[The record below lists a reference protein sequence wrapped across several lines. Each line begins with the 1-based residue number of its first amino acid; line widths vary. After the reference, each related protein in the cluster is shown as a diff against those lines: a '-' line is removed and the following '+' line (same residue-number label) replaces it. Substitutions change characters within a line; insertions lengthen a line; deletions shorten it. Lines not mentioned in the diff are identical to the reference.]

1 MLKKLIF
8 FTLFN
13 AYFPFVH
20 AQPNIGDILILSD
33 SLVQVAVELPDGI
46 TGNGSGVVVSKE
58 YVATN
63 CHVLANAKGANIIK
77 YRDAYQPIGLKA
89 DWKHDLCLLKFESL
103 PFKVAKMRDSS
114 TVKYEEEIFSL
125 GYPIG
130 NNVPQPSYGS
140 IKGSYALDDSVVLR
154 TSAAFAMGSSGGALF
169 DQDFNLI
176 GITSFKSPG
185 SHGFFYNLPVEWIKA
200 LLDSPDVLSLNTT
213 DVPFW
218 ALPLEQRPYFMQVV
232 IPYQNKDWLALKR
245 IAKAW
250 TVQEP
255 KSSDAWYFL
264 GLAEEG
270 VNQPALA
277 KEDLIKAQ
285 ALNNRHLDAMLALS
299 NIVFLQKDL
308 PTLEALKI
316 KVELIDHE
324 QGELLAEKILE
335 LKVKKLKTT
344 ELKSY

>member
-1 MLKKLIF
+1 MMKKLLLL
-8 FTLFN
+8 TLISIHVSIVN
-13 AYFPFVH
+13 
-20 AQPNIGDILILSD
+20 AQPNIGEILVLSD

-89 DWKHDLCLLKFESL
+89 DWKHDLCLLKFDNL
-103 PFKVAKMRDSS
+103 PFKVVPMRDSS
-114 TVKYEEEIFSL
+114 TLEYEEEIFSL

-140 IKGSYALDDSVVLR
+140 IKGSYTLDDSVVIR
-154 TSAAFAMGSSGGALF
+154 TNAAFAMGSSGGALF
-169 DQDFNLI
+169 DQQFNLI

-200 LLDSPDVLSLNTT
+200 LFDSPDILSLNTKEI
-213 DVPFW
+213 PFW
-218 ALPLEQRPYFMQVV
+218 ALPLEKRPYFMQVV
-232 IPYQNKDWLALKR
+232 IPYQNKEWVSLKK

-250 TVQEP
+250 SLQEP
-255 KSSDAWYFL
+255 NSSDAWYFL

-270 VNQPALA
+270 VNEVVLA
-277 KEDLIKAQ
+277 KEDLRKAQ
-285 ALNNRHLDAMLALS
+285 ILNTRHLDAMLALS
-299 NIVFLQKDL
+299 DIAYSQKDL
-308 PTLEALKI
+308 ASLETLKI
-316 KVELIDHE
+316 KIAHLDQE
-324 QGELLAEKILE
+324 QGEIITQKIG
-335 LKVKKLKTT
+335 
-344 ELKSY
+344 ELKSQ

>member
-1 MLKKLIF
+1 MKKLLLL
-8 FTLFN
+8 TLIS
-13 AYFPFVH
+13 AH
-20 AQPNIGDILILSD
+20 ASIASAQPNIGEILAISD
-33 SLVQVAVELPDGI
+33 SLVQVAVELPGGI

-89 DWKHDLCLLKFESL
+89 DWKHDLCLLKFDNL
-103 PFKVAKMRDSS
+103 PFKVAPMRDSS
-114 TVKYEEEIFSL
+114 TLEYEEEIFSL

-140 IKGSYALDDSVVLR
+140 IKGSYPLDDSVVIR

-169 DQDFNLI
+169 DQKFNLI

-200 LLDSPDVLSLNTT
+200 LFDSPDVLSLKTL

-218 ALPLEQRPYFMQVV
+218 AVPLEQRPYFMQVV
-232 IPYQNKDWLALKR
+232 IPFQNKEWVSLKK
-245 IAKAW
+245 IAQAW
-250 TVQEP
+250 TLQEP

-270 VNQPALA
+270 VNEVALA
-277 KEDLIKAQ
+277 KEDLSKAQ
-285 ALNNRHLDAMLALS
+285 TLNNRHLDAMVALS
-299 NIVFLQKDL
+299 NIAYLQKDL
-308 PTLEALKI
+308 IALETLKI
-316 KVELIDHE
+316 KIDPLDQE
-324 QGELLAEKILE
+324 QGGLITQKIG
-335 LKVKKLKTT
+335 
-344 ELKSY
+344 ELKSH

>member
-1 MLKKLIF
+1 MMRKLFLLAIISAQVSIA
-8 FTLFN
+8 N
-13 AYFPFVH
+13 
-20 AQPNIGDILILSD
+20 AQPDIGEILAISD

-89 DWKHDLCLLKFESL
+89 DWKHDLCLLKFDNL
-103 PFKVAKMRDSS
+103 PFKVAPMRDSS
-114 TVKYEEEIFSL
+114 TLEYEEEIFSL

-140 IKGSYALDDSVVLR
+140 IKGSYPLDDSVVIR

-169 DQDFNLI
+169 DQKFNLI

-200 LLDSPDVLSLNTT
+200 LFDSPDVLSLKTL

-218 ALPLEQRPYFMQVV
+218 AVPLEQRPYFMQVV
-232 IPYQNKDWLALKR
+232 IPFQNKEWVSLKK
-245 IAKAW
+245 IAQAW
-250 TVQEP
+250 TLQEP

-270 VNQPALA
+270 VNEVALA
-277 KEDLIKAQ
+277 KEDLSKAQ
-285 ALNNRHLDAMLALS
+285 TLNNRHLDAMLALS
-299 NIVFLQKDL
+299 NIAYLQKDL
-308 PTLEALKI
+308 IALETLKI
-316 KVELIDHE
+316 KIDPLDQE
-324 QGELLAEKILE
+324 QGELITQKIG
-335 LKVKKLKTT
+335 
-344 ELKSY
+344 ELKSH

>member
-1 MLKKLIF
+1 MV
-8 FTLFN
+8 
-13 AYFPFVH
+13 Y
-20 AQPNIGDILILSD
+20 AQPNIGEILSISD
-33 SLVQVAVELPDGI
+33 SLVQVAVELPGGV

-89 DWKHDLCLLKFESL
+89 DWKHDLCLLKFDNL
-103 PFKVAKMRDSS
+103 PFKIAPMRDSS
-114 TVKYEEEIFSL
+114 TLEYEEEIFSL

-130 NNVPQPSYGS
+130 NNVPQPSYGN
-140 IKGSYALDDSVVLR
+140 IKGSYPLDDSVVIR

-169 DQDFNLI
+169 DQKFNLI

-200 LLDSPDVLSLNTT
+200 LFDSPDVLSLNTL

-218 ALPLEQRPYFMQVV
+218 AVPLEQRPYFMQVV
-232 IPYQNKDWLALKR
+232 IPYQNKEWVTLKK
-245 IAKAW
+245 IAQAW
-250 TVQEP
+250 TLKEP

-270 VNQPALA
+270 VNEVAMA
-277 KEDLIKAQ
+277 KKDLSKAQ
-285 ALNNRHLDAMLALS
+285 TLNSRHLDAMLALS
-299 NIVFLQKDL
+299 NIAYLQKDL
-308 PTLEALKI
+308 SSLEALKI
-316 KVELIDHE
+316 KIDLLDQE
-324 QGELLAEKILE
+324 QGELITQKI
-335 LKVKKLKTT
+335 T
-344 ELKSY
+344 EMKSN

>member
-1 MLKKLIF
+1 MKKLLLLTIISAHVSMA
-8 FTLFN
+8 N
-13 AYFPFVH
+13 
-20 AQPNIGDILILSD
+20 AQPNIGDILALSD
-33 SLVQVAVELPDGI
+33 SLVQVAVELPNGI

-89 DWKHDLCLLKFESL
+89 DWKHDLCLLKFDNL
-103 PFKVAKMRDSS
+103 PFKVAPMRDSS
-114 TVKYEEEIFSL
+114 SLEYEEEIFSL

-140 IKGSYALDDSVVLR
+140 IKGSYPLEDSVVIR

-169 DQDFNLI
+169 DQKFNLI

-200 LLDSPDVLSLNTT
+200 LFESPDVLSLNTLE
-213 DVPFW
+213 VPFW

-232 IPYQNKDWLALKR
+232 IPYQNKDWASLKKV
-245 IAKAW
+245 AQAW
-250 TVQEP
+250 TLQEP
-255 KSSDAWYFL
+255 ASSDAWYFL

-270 VNQPALA
+270 ANEIGLA
-277 KEDLIKAQ
+277 KEDLSKAQ
-285 ALNNRHLDAMLALS
+285 TLNTRHLDAMLALS
-299 NIVFLQKDL
+299 NIAYSQKDL
-308 PTLEALKI
+308 NALEALKI
-316 KVELIDHE
+316 KIDPLDEE
-324 QGELLAEKILE
+324 QGELITKKISE
-335 LKVKKLKTT
+335 LKNH
-344 ELKSY
+344 

>member
-1 MLKKLIF
+1 
-8 FTLFN
+8 
-13 AYFPFVH
+13 
-20 AQPNIGDILILSD
+20 
-33 SLVQVAVELPDGI
+33 VAVELPGGI

-89 DWKHDLCLLKFESL
+89 DWKHDLCLLKFDNL
-103 PFKVAKMRDSS
+103 PFKVVPMRDSS
-114 TVKYEEEIFSL
+114 TLEYEEEIFSL

-140 IKGSYALDDSVVLR
+140 IKGSYTLDDSVVIR
-154 TSAAFAMGSSGGALF
+154 TNAAFAMGSSGGALF
-169 DQDFNLI
+169 DQQFNLI

-200 LLDSPDVLSLNTT
+200 LFDSPDILSLNTKEI
-213 DVPFW
+213 PFW
-218 ALPLEQRPYFMQVV
+218 ALPLEKRPYFMQVV
-232 IPYQNKDWLALKR
+232 IPYQNKEWVSLKK

-250 TVQEP
+250 SLQEP

-270 VNQPALA
+270 VNEVVLA
-277 KEDLIKAQ
+277 KEDLRKAQ
-285 ALNNRHLDAMLALS
+285 ILNTRHLDAMLALS
-299 NIVFLQKDL
+299 DIAYSQKDL
-308 PTLEALKI
+308 ASLESLKI
-316 KVELIDHE
+316 KIAHLDQE
-324 QGELLAEKILE
+324 QGEIITQKIG
-335 LKVKKLKTT
+335 
-344 ELKSY
+344 ELKSQ

>member
-1 MLKKLIF
+1 MMKKLLLLTIISAHVSMA
-8 FTLFN
+8 N
-13 AYFPFVH
+13 
-20 AQPNIGDILILSD
+20 AQPNIGDILALSD
-33 SLVQVAVELPDGI
+33 SLVQVAVELPNGI

-89 DWKHDLCLLKFESL
+89 DWKHDLCLLKFDNL
-103 PFKVAKMRDSS
+103 PFKVAPMRDSS
-114 TVKYEEEIFSL
+114 SLEYEEEIFSL

-140 IKGSYALDDSVVLR
+140 IKGSYPLEDSVVIR

-169 DQDFNLI
+169 DQKFNLI

-200 LLDSPDVLSLNTT
+200 LFESPDVLSLNTLE
-213 DVPFW
+213 VPFW

-232 IPYQNKDWLALKR
+232 IPYQNKDWASLKKV
-245 IAKAW
+245 AQAW
-250 TVQEP
+250 TLQEP
-255 KSSDAWYFL
+255 ASSDAWYFL

-270 VNQPALA
+270 ANEIGLA
-277 KEDLIKAQ
+277 KEDLSKAQ
-285 ALNNRHLDAMLALS
+285 TLNTRHLDAMLALS
-299 NIVFLQKDL
+299 NIAYSQKDL
-308 PTLEALKI
+308 NALEALKI
-316 KVELIDHE
+316 KIDPLDEE
-324 QGELLAEKILE
+324 QGELITKKISE
-335 LKVKKLKTT
+335 LKNH
-344 ELKSY
+344 

>member
-1 MLKKLIF
+1 MKKLLLLTI
-8 FTLFN
+8 LI
-13 AYFPFVH
+13 AH
-20 AQPNIGDILILSD
+20 ASIASAQPNIGEILALSD

-89 DWKHDLCLLKFESL
+89 DWKHDLCLLKFDNL
-103 PFKVAKMRDSS
+103 PFKVAPMRDSS

-130 NNVPQPSYGS
+130 NNVPQPSYGN
-140 IKGSYALDDSVVLR
+140 IKGAYPLDDSVVIR

-169 DQDFNLI
+169 DQKFNLI

-200 LLDSPDVLSLNTT
+200 LFDSPDVLSLNTLE
-213 DVPFW
+213 VPFW

-232 IPYQNKDWLALKR
+232 IPYQNKEWVSLKK
-245 IAKAW
+245 IAQAW
-250 TVQEP
+250 TLQEP
-255 KSSDAWYFL
+255 KTSDAWYFL

-270 VNQPALA
+270 VNEVALA
-277 KEDLIKAQ
+277 KEDLSKAQ
-285 ALNNRHLDAMLALS
+285 TLNTRHLDAMLALS
-299 NIVFLQKDL
+299 DIAYSQKDL
-308 PTLEALKI
+308 GALETLKI
-316 KVELIDHE
+316 KIDPLDQE
-324 QGELLAEKILE
+324 QGELITQKIG
-335 LKVKKLKTT
+335 
-344 ELKSY
+344 ELKSH

>member
-1 MLKKLIF
+1 MLNKLIV
-8 FTLFN
+8 FTVIN
-13 AYFPFVH
+13 AHFSLVH
-20 AQPNIGDILILSD
+20 AQPSIGEILVLSD
-33 SLVQVAVELPDGI
+33 SLVQVAVELPNGI

-77 YRDAYQPIGLKA
+77 YRDAYRPIGLKA
-89 DWKHDLCLLKFESL
+89 DWKHDLCLLKFDSL
-103 PFKVAKMRDSS
+103 PFKVAKMRDSR
-114 TVKYEEEIFSL
+114 TVKYEEVIFSL

-140 IKGSYALDDSVVLR
+140 VKGAYPLDDSVVIR

-169 DQDFNLI
+169 DQNFNLI

-185 SHGFFYNLPVEWIKA
+185 SQGFFYNLPVEWIKA
-200 LLDSPDVLSLNTT
+200 LFDSPDILSLNTN

-218 ALPLEQRPYFMQVV
+218 ALPLDQRPYFMQVV
-232 IPYQNKDWLALKR
+232 IPYQNKDWLALKK

-270 VNQPALA
+270 VNQTVSA
-277 KEDLIKAQ
+277 KEDFKKAHT
-285 ALNNRHLDAMLALS
+285 LNSRHLDAMLALTH
-299 NIVFLQKDL
+299 IAYLQKDL
-308 PTLEALKI
+308 PALETFKAKI
-316 KVELIDHE
+316 DFLDQE
-324 QGELLAEKILE
+324 QGALIAQKIFE
-335 LKVKKLKTT
+335 LKAKQLKTT
-344 ELKSY
+344 ELKSH

>member
-1 MLKKLIF
+1 MMRKLLLLAAISANV
-8 FTLFN
+8 TI
-13 AYFPFVH
+13 AY
-20 AQPNIGDILILSD
+20 AQPNIGEILALSD
-33 SLVQVAVELPDGI
+33 SLVQVAVELPNGI

-89 DWKHDLCLLKFESL
+89 DWKHDLCLLKFDNL
-103 PFKVAKMRDSS
+103 PFKVAPMRDSR
-114 TVKYEEEIFSL
+114 TLKYEEEIFSL

-140 IKGSYALDDSVVLR
+140 IKGSYPLDDSVVIR

-169 DQDFNLI
+169 DQQFNLI

-200 LLDSPDVLSLNTT
+200 LFDSPDILSLNTN

-232 IPYQNKDWLALKR
+232 IPYQNKEWVALKK
-245 IAKAW
+245 IAQAW
-250 TVQEP
+250 TMQEP

-270 VNQPALA
+270 ANQTVSA
-277 KEDLIKAQ
+277 KEDLNKAQ
-285 ALNNRHLDAMLALS
+285 ILNTRHLDAMVALS
-299 NIVFLQKDL
+299 NIAYLQKDL
-308 PTLEALKI
+308 TALETLKVKI
-316 KVELIDHE
+316 DPLDQE
-324 QGELLAEKILE
+324 QGELISQKITE
-335 LKVKKLKTT
+335 LKTT
-344 ELKSY
+344 ELKSH

>member
-1 MLKKLIF
+1 MLKKLLLLAVIS
-8 FTLFN
+8 
-13 AYFPFVH
+13 VH
-20 AQPNIGDILILSD
+20 VSIAQAQPNIGEILALSD
-33 SLVQVAVELPDGI
+33 SLVQVAVELPNGI

-89 DWKHDLCLLKFESL
+89 DWKHDVCLLKFDNL
-103 PFKVAKMRDSS
+103 PFKVAPMRDSS

-130 NNVPQPSYGS
+130 NNVPQPSFGS
-140 IKGSYALDDSVVLR
+140 VKGSYPLDNSVVIR

-169 DQDFNLI
+169 DEKFNLI

-200 LLDSPDVLSLNTT
+200 LFDSPDILTLNTT

-218 ALPLEQRPYFMQVV
+218 ALPLEKRPYFMQVV
-232 IPYQNKDWLALKR
+232 IPYQNEEWSALKR
-245 IAKAW
+245 VAQAW

-270 VNQPALA
+270 ANEMLSA
-277 KEDLIKAQ
+277 KVDLNKAQ
-285 ALNNRHLDAMLALS
+285 TLNTRNLDAMLALS
-299 NIVFLQKDL
+299 NIAYSQKDL
-308 PTLEALKI
+308 TTLEMLKV
-316 KVELIDHE
+316 KIDPLDQE
-324 QGELLAEKILE
+324 QGELITQKI
-335 LKVKKLKTT
+335 T
-344 ELKSY
+344 ELKTH

>member
-1 MLKKLIF
+1 MKKLIL
-8 FTLFN
+8 FTLISAHFSM
-13 AYFPFVH
+13 AS
-20 AQPNIGDILILSD
+20 AQPNIGEILAISD
-33 SLVQVAVELPDGI
+33 SLVQVAVELPGGI

-89 DWKHDLCLLKFESL
+89 DWKHDLCLLKFDNL
-103 PFKVAKMRDSS
+103 PFKVAPMRDSS
-114 TVKYEEEIFSL
+114 TLKYEEEIFSL

-140 IKGSYALDDSVVLR
+140 IKGSYPLDDSVVIR

-169 DQDFNLI
+169 DQKFNLI

-200 LLDSPDVLSLNTT
+200 LFDSPDVLSLNTL

-218 ALPLEQRPYFMQVV
+218 AAPLEQRPYFMQVV
-232 IPYQNKDWLALKR
+232 IPFQNKEWVSLKK
-245 IAKAW
+245 IAQAW

-255 KSSDAWYFL
+255 KSPDAWYFL

-270 VNQPALA
+270 VNEVVLA
-277 KEDLIKAQ
+277 KEDLSKAQ
-285 ALNNRHLDAMLALS
+285 TLNNRHLDAMLALS
-299 NIVFLQKDL
+299 NIAYIQKDL
-308 PTLEALKI
+308 NALETLRIKI
-316 KVELIDHE
+316 DPLDQE
-324 QGELLAEKILE
+324 QGELITQKIG
-335 LKVKKLKTT
+335 
-344 ELKSY
+344 ELKSH